1 MTPKTMKNS
10 IKTIDFV
17 SASMRLFK
25 SVLESDNTV
34 NNSDAIYL
42 DKYGMI
48 VIGSAFHYE
57 KEIKKYLK
65 TSKVSGSKLNHTF
78 YSSAKEVESKSFQER
93 LADQFKHYH
102 TTYGLRSLGIETD
115 FMYVPHNWKE
125 LNLPE
130 RVKFDIITGVS
141 ADLLIDSCLK
151 LLATGVAMKQETIED
166 VFTVLDGCEYSYTGD
181 EQVANREAKMFIFDK
196 SNTTPKNAEDLFRF
210 IVFKAIG
217 KTTLVKDKKT
227 FEELKSSDYCLPTLT
242 DNQIRE
248 LSKSFN
254 RRKEYWL
261 SLKSANQLNSAVVN
275 KISRYSKKYHEPL
288 HQDILNNLTQ
298 LMANGS
304 IDMKELKDS
313 LNEVPVFRVI
323 RALNGL
329 GIKLNDPEYSL
340 YNIRNGKNFVKPNN
354 KKSCKLKKKKKV
366 YSLLSEHISSKID
379 QSKKFYIPDG
389 VQYALPTSEKQ
400 FVGEVPN
407 FSTIE
412 VKPDDRDLLIG
423 VYWKNPTGTG
433 HVDYDLSSQGIDGT
447 KVGWNS
453 GWKGGGL
460 VYSGD
465 VTNAPKGAAEWM
477 VVRNG
482 LDKAY
487 QIVNNLY
494 SSSEELPEFTIMVG
508 YGYSKSEPW
517 QTYKYKNYFI
527 NPDDLLFSAKVK
539 PTKRQTTIGVVEPIG
554 DKIKFTL
561 MNSAASNKR
570 VSTSKGSVSFI
581 NALLPK
587 AENTLKLN
595 DFLNTCS
602 DPNEADVDLSPSKIT
617 KSTLLDLLSQ

>member
-1 MTPKTMKNS
+1 
-10 IKTIDFV
+10 
-17 SASMRLFK
+17 
-25 SVLESDNTV
+25 
-34 NNSDAIYL
+34 
-42 DKYGMI
+42 
-48 VIGSAFHYE
+48 
-57 KEIKKYLK
+57 
-65 TSKVSGSKLNHTF
+65 
-78 YSSAKEVESKSFQER
+78 
-93 LADQFKHYH
+93 
-102 TTYGLRSLGIETD
+102 
-115 FMYVPHNWKE
+115 
-125 LNLPE
+125 
-130 RVKFDIITGVS
+130 
-141 ADLLIDSCLK
+141 
-151 LLATGVAMKQETIED
+151 
-166 VFTVLDGCEYSYTGD
+166 
-181 EQVANREAKMFIFDK
+181 
-196 SNTTPKNAEDLFRF
+196 
-210 IVFKAIG
+210 
-217 KTTLVKDKKT
+217 
-227 FEELKSSDYCLPTLT
+227 
-242 DNQIRE
+242 
-248 LSKSFN
+248 
-254 RRKEYWL
+254 
-261 SLKSANQLNSAVVN
+261 
-275 KISRYSKKYHEPL
+275 
-288 HQDILNNLTQ
+288 
-298 LMANGS
+298 
-304 IDMKELKDS
+304 
-313 LNEVPVFRVI
+313 
-323 RALNGL
+323 L

-354 KKSCKLKKKKKV
+354 KKSYKLKKKKKV

-508 YGYSKSEPW
+508 YGSRYSSE
-517 QTYKYKNYFI
+517 YKNYFI

-617 KSTLLDLLSQ
+617 KSTLLDLLS

>member
-1 MTPKTMKNS
+1 MKNS
-10 IKTIDFV
+10 IKKIDFV

-25 SVLESDNTV
+25 SVLESNDTD
-34 NNSDAIYL
+34 NNSEATYL
-42 DKYGMI
+42 DKYGIII
-48 VIGSAFHYE
+48 VGNAIHYE
-57 KEIKKYLK
+57 KEIRKYLK

-78 YSSAKEVESKSFQER
+78 YSSANVAESKAFQER

-130 RVKFDIITGVS
+130 RVKFNIVTGVS
-141 ADLLIDSCLK
+141 VDVLIDSCLK
-151 LLATGVAMKQETIED
+151 LFATGVAMKQETIED
-166 VFTVLDGCEYSYTGD
+166 VITVLDGCDYSYTGN
-181 EQVANREAKMFIFDK
+181 EQIANKEARMFIFDK
-196 SNTTPKNAEDLFRF
+196 TNTTPTDAEDLFRF
-210 IVFKAIG
+210 IVFKATGNTSI
-217 KTTLVKDKKT
+217 VKDKAT
-227 FEELKSSDYCLPTLT
+227 FEALKTSNYTLPTLT

-261 SLKSANQLNSAVVN
+261 SIKSANQLNSAVVN
-275 KISRYSKKYHEPL
+275 KISRYSKKHHEPL
-288 HQDILNNLTQ
+288 QQDIFNNLTQ
-298 LMANGS
+298 LMSNGS
-304 IDMKELKDS
+304 IDMKELKNS

-354 KKSCKLKKKKKV
+354 KKSSNLKKKKKV
-366 YSLLSEHISSKID
+366 YSLLSDHILSKID
-379 QSKKFYIPDG
+379 QSKKVYIPDG
-389 VQYALPTSEKQ
+389 VEYALPTSEKQ

-412 VKPDDRDLLIG
+412 VESGDRHLLIG
-423 VYWKNPTGTG
+423 VYWKNNNFSY
-433 HVDYDLSSQGIDGT
+433 VDYDLSAQSISGG

-453 GWKGGGL
+453 EWKNNGL
-460 VYSGD
+460 TYSGD
-465 VTNAPKGAAEWM
+465 VTDAPKGAAEWM
-477 VVRNG
+477 VVKDG
-482 LDKAY
+482 LDESY

-494 SSSEELPEFTIMVG
+494 GANGEEFPEFTIMVG
-508 YGYSKSEPW
+508 YGYSKKEF
-517 QTYKYKNYFI
+517 QTVDLSYKNYFI
-527 NPDDLLFSAKVK
+527 APDDLLFSAKVT
-539 PTKRQTTIGVVEPIG
+539 PIKRQTTIGVVESIG

-561 MNSAASNKR
+561 MNSAASNKN
-570 VSTSKGSVSFI
+570 VSTSEGNVSFI
-581 NALLPK
+581 NALLPRAK
-587 AENTLKLN
+587 STLKLN

-617 KSTLLDLLSQ
+617 KTTLLDLLS